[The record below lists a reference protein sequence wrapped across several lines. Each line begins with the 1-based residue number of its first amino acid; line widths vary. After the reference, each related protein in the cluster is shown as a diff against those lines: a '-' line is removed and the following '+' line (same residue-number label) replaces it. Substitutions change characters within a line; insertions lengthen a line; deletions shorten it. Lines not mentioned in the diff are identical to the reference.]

1 MKEVDMKERRK
12 TAKRGRRRGVPAGI
26 AALIFVFSAA
36 GLAAQDI
43 GGAVDKLVRL
53 LDAVKSPEG
62 KSLRLAANADVAAF
76 LKAAAE
82 LQKIDARL
90 GSLKAGFSF
99 GYTGDRSY
107 SGDSI
112 RDSNHLL
119 NVDTNIVKDRY
130 PSALKFRTSSKLLL
144 SKGSLQNESSTILL
158 SLNHYLLP
166 FLEGYVFTEKF
177 SDSFMSIKQ
186 RYEMGAGFKFEYNFD
201 PIRSDPAVNPVQA
214 LEALTPPGAGAPP
227 RAIRRAVEL
236 AEKRLMDLFP
246 SLEEGLLRALKQAG
260 VSSDDLTVIFSCLEA
275 VERAYGRIDTA
286 LAKDRSWLNVGIAF
300 SAFSEVEQNE
310 IAPYY
315 YTPTGQK
322 VSKSYLLDPEQRFR
336 FVIRPSVEWFIAD
349 GVSLTSML
357 YVKLPLGAPYT
368 KLIILDPE
376 NPSQKTRY
384 YDWRVDS
391 NTDLK
396 FNLGRNL
403 SWGGDI
409 SLTLEYQYHFDNAP
423 PGLPESLGGVT
434 FLGMGLKNTV
444 AATSHQFYMV
454 KFNVGF

>member
-1 MKEVDMKERRK
+1 MVRNSRSKNGKW
-12 TAKRGRRRGVPAGI
+12 GRRILSSGLLALGLAAGGVPAG
-26 AALIFVFSAA
+26 
-36 GLAAQDI
+36 AQDI
-43 GGAVDKLVRL
+43 GGAVDKLARL
-53 LDAVKSPEG
+53 LEGVKSADG

-82 LQKIDARL
+82 LQKIGARL

-119 NVDTNIVKDRY
+119 NVDTNIVKDQY
-130 PSALKFRTSSKLLL
+130 PSALKFRTSTKLLL

-201 PIRSDPAVNPVQA
+201 PIRGDPAVDPVRT

-227 RAIRRAVEL
+227 RALRRTLEL
-236 AEKRLMDLFP
+236 AEKRFMDLFP
-246 SLEEGLLRALKQAG
+246 SLEEGFLRALKEAG
-260 VSSDDLTVIFSCLEA
+260 VPPDDLTVIFSCLET
-275 VERAYGRIDTA
+275 VERVYDRIDTA

-300 SAFSEVEQNE
+300 SAFSEVEQDE

-336 FVIRPSVEWFIAD
+336 FVIRPSLEWFIAD

-357 YVKLPLGAPYT
+357 YVKLPLSAPYT
-368 KLIILDPE
+368 KLIILDAE

-391 NTDLK
+391 ATDLK